1 MEKMDIEDE
10 SFLSLNNGLRT
21 SNEGINQRNLEMWA
35 HVGPRGRQNM
45 LRPYLKMWEW
55 EWIFG
60 PCSEG
65 DFLTG
70 RPLVSALNDSN
81 FSAFGP
87 AKLLKKKLFN
97 GTILSEA

>member
-1 MEKMDIEDE
+1 
-10 SFLSLNNGLRT
+10 
-21 SNEGINQRNLEMWA
+21 MWA